1 MATEHSRRGFLMAS
15 ASAAV
20 AGLTMARDDSA
31 GAQDS
36 APPAAPAF
44 NVPTPVLERWRGDR
58 FGMFIHW
65 GLYSLLGRGEW
76 VIFSEQID
84 YREYKRLMDRFT
96 AAQFDP
102 DAWAAT
108 AKAAG
113 MKYMVLTS
121 RHHDGFC
128 LWDSKVSD
136 FKCTRSAARRDLVAE
151 YTRACRKAG
160 LLVGLYYSPL
170 DWRFPG
176 FFFPGMYRENAEA
189 LKQQTYDQVREL
201 LTNYGKIDILWFDG
215 GGDDWLG
222 LGGLEFG
229 EGGWHTRDRAK
240 HYEGRPLWEAE
251 KLYAMIRELQPGV
264 IMNDR
269 AASHGDW
276 QGDFSTPEQRIGA
289 FETQRPWESC
299 MTLCTSWG
307 YRTNDTMKSLG
318 TVLQLLVRAAVGDGN
333 LLLNV
338 GPTAAG
344 IIEPRQVQRL
354 KEVGE
359 WLGQY
364 GESIY
369 GTRGGPF
376 PSAAWGGCTWR
387 GNQVYVHVLDWPEDY
402 VQLPPTPHRIVSSRS
417 LTGSQVKVDQTA
429 EGVRIAVPAPE
440 RQAIDTVIA
449 LELDGPASG

>member
-1 MATEHSRRGFLMAS
+1 MAS

-20 AGLTMARDDSA
+20 AGLTMARDVSA

-251 KLYAMIRELQPGV
+251 KLYDMIRELQPGV

-276 QGDFSTPEQRIGA
+276 
-289 FETQRPWESC
+289 
-299 MTLCTSWG
+299 
-307 YRTNDTMKSLG
+307 
-318 TVLQLLVRAAVGDGN
+318 
-333 LLLNV
+333 
-338 GPTAAG
+338 
-344 IIEPRQVQRL
+344 
-354 KEVGE
+354 
-359 WLGQY
+359 
-364 GESIY
+364 
-369 GTRGGPF
+369 
-376 PSAAWGGCTWR
+376 
-387 GNQVYVHVLDWPEDY
+387 
-402 VQLPPTPHRIVSSRS
+402 
-417 LTGSQVKVDQTA
+417 
-429 EGVRIAVPAPE
+429 
-440 RQAIDTVIA
+440 
-449 LELDGPASG
+449 